1 MQCLTFYYYLSLF
14 FESSLF
20 QAGDYE
26 AAVIAYTEAIT
37 QNPKLHSYPLC

>member
-1 MQCLTFYYYLSLF
+1 MFNILLLFVSF